1 MRSLTVESGLLLR
14 AGTLPL
20 QLTLNGQDFDEP
32 GASTIVY
39 HHTPSMLP
47 LYGPSHGGTRLTLA
61 VSGVNPATAAAV
73 TAARCRF
80 GRAVETPATLAASA
94 RA

>member
-1 MRSLTVESGLLLR
+1 
-14 AGTLPL
+14 
-20 QLTLNGQDFDEP
+20 
-32 GASTIVY
+32 
-39 HHTPSMLP
+39 MLP